1 MTANQTSAVAQQFKL
16 GAMDQVAFVV
26 RNMDQALP
34 AYEAVFGK
42 FHVMP
47 LPPMPVKYRGKDISI
62 KLKLAFAKAGSLE
75 IEVIEAVGEPSP
87 YSEHLE
93 RHGEGLHHVRFKVQ
107 KLQETL

>member
-1 MTANQTSAVAQQFKL
+1 MKAK
-16 GAMDQVAFVV
+16 
-26 RNMDQALP
+26 
-34 AYEAVFGK
+34 
-42 FHVMP
+42 H
-47 LPPMPVKYRGKDISI
+47 RGKDFTI

-107 KLQETL
+107 KLQETLQAMEAAGYVNVYSGDAGTVLFAYVECPAKLGHTFLELCEGLPGSTIS